1 MTYRVTAPL
10 VLARDKEGKVH
21 HVYQNGVIN
30 WLPEDQKAH
39 FLDVGLVEKVSGSP
53 AVEDDDDSGDGV
65 PLRAAPKAEWVD
77 YAISKGADSE
87 EAEAS
92 TKAELIELYGG

>member
-39 FLDVGLVEKVSGSP
+39 FLDVGLVEEVGADGS
-53 AVEDDDDSGDGV
+53 ADNDDDGSK
-65 PLRAAPKAEWVD
+65 PKKAAPKADWVEFAVAD
-77 YAISKGADSE
+77 GYDRDEVEAMSKSDIQALFD
-87 EAEAS
+87 
-92 TKAELIELYGG
+92 